1 MPNNSQALVI
11 AEHNGKHLKS
21 STCSALMAARELS
34 SDITVLV
41 AGYHCEE
48 VAEEARRFK
57 GITQVLL
64 SDAPHYEHISAEDL
78 SQLIVKIAND
88 FQYVLTPSTT
98 FGKNFLPQVAA
109 KLDVAQVSDVVKI
122 LSENTFVRPI
132 YAGNAYQ
139 TVESSDRVYVLSIRT
154 TAFKAAVA
162 EEDHLAALVHLEPI
176 DPIKTVEFIRRMP
189 SNSKRPDLTQARVVI
204 AGGRGLQSGENFQ
217 LIEKLADKLGAAIG
231 ASRAAVD
238 AGFISNEHQIGQ
250 TGKIVA
256 PELYIAIGISGAIQH
271 VAGMKDSKII
281 VAINKDGNAPIF
293 QIADYGLV
301 GDLFTIVPE
310 LCRELDVNS

>member
-21 STCSALMAARELS
+21 STGSTLTAARELS

-41 AGYHCEE
+41 AGYNCQE
-48 VAEEARRFK
+48 VAEEARHFK
-57 GITQVLL
+57 GVTRVLI

-78 SQLIVKIAND
+78 AQLTLKIATD
-88 FQYVLTPSTT
+88 FQYILTPATT

-122 LSENTFVRPI
+122 LSANTFVRPI

-139 TVESSDRVYVLSIRT
+139 TVESSDRVYVLTIRT
-154 TAFKAAVA
+154 TAFKTAVA
-162 EEDHLAALVHLEPI
+162 EDHLAELAHFEPI
-176 DPIKTVEFIRRMP
+176 NPVETVEFIRRMP
-189 SNSKRPDLTQARVVI
+189 SNSKRPDLTQAKVVI

-271 VAGMKDSKII
+271 LAGMKDSKII
-281 VAINKDGNAPIF
+281 VAINKDANAPIF

-301 GDLFTIVPE
+301 GDLFTVVPE
-310 LCRELDVNS
+310 LCKELDLNS